1 MLYRIYRAERRYG
14 GPEEGG
20 WYFTSFVAV
29 GDPSGRRLVHQFPKW
44 VAEPGR
50 DPNNY
55 LLAEGTSDQLPEQY
69 DRRPSY
75 WDGDDTPEYPWPKHT
90 WGNGSV
96 SENEQ

>member
-1 MLYRIYRAERRYG
+1 VFLLAE
-14 GPEEGG
+14 
-20 WYFTSFVAV
+20 V
-29 GDPSGRRLVHQFPKW
+29 GACMKEALDAYDAW
-44 VAEPGR
+44 MAEPGR

-55 LLAEGTSDQLPEQY
+55 LLAEGTRDQLPEQY

-90 WGNGSV
+90 WGDGSV